1 MYITA
6 YMVMLIRKDKLVIR
20 MLLLKKKN
28 KTETINSIQLVYY
41 YQKSE
46 VHCYYC
52 STLFHKNTTNLA
64 PCVLLYFCG

>member
-1 MYITA
+1 
-6 YMVMLIRKDKLVIR
+6 